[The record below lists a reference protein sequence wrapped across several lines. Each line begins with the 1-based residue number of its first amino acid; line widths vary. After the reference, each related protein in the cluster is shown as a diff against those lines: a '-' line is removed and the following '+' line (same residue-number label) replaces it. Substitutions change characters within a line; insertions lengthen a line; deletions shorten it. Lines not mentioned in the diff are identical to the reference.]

1 MCIRDRANTAVTTDK
16 AAWLAG
22 VHELQDLVD
31 ALENLGTR
39 AAAPDDASEAMP
51 DWRFQ
56 ARTLVRGYMAR
67 TRESFEEEPEWELLT
82 ELLAGLRA

>member
-1 MCIRDRANTAVTTDK
+1 
-16 AAWLAG
+16 
-22 VHELQDLVD
+22 
-31 ALENLGTR
+31 
-39 AAAPDDASEAMP
+39 MP